1 MKTDKRRMVS
11 HAFKSSVKLQFTNE
25 QSKRLMACN
34 AFSILE
40 TVVCKKDQNC
50 AQ

>member
-1 MKTDKRRMVS
+1 M
-11 HAFKSSVKLQFTNE
+11 KLQFTNE

-40 TVVCKKDQNC
+40 TTVCNKESEPC
-50 AQ
+50 TVSATGVSSLLELPGAL